1 EGEWPWR
8 SREVVTRQTSMATS
22 SFPDRDA
29 AQPSAAYPQ
38 LVAGGGGH
46 AQDAEGAEPASGTG
60 LPRIPAV
67 VRADNTAGPVLAR
80 LRFPGPVRQGQ
91 GPAAPGAVAAVQP
104 RSQGLGRRRDLA
116 RDVPGPG
123 RRIR

>member
-8 SREVVTRQTSMATS
+8 SSEVVTRQTSMATS

-46 AQDAEGAEPASGTG
+46 AQDAEGAGPPAEAG
-60 LPRIPAV
+60 LPGTPAV
-67 VRADNTAGPVLAR
+67 VGGNNPAGPVLAR
-80 LRFPGPVRQGQ
+80 LIFPGPVPRGQ
-91 GPAAPGAVAAVQP
+91 GPAAPGAVAAVQ
-104 RSQGLGRRRDLA
+104 
-116 RDVPGPG
+116 
-123 RRIR
+123 